1 MNLANKITVFRIM
14 LVPVYLILFM
24 QQTTV
29 AGYAATAV
37 FVVASLSDALDGYI
51 ARSRGLVTNF
61 GKFFDPLAD
70 KLLVCSALIA
80 MTSLGIFPM
89 WATIA
94 IVVRELSITAFR
106 EVAAASNI
114 IIAADKLGK
123 LKAISQMVT
132 IICLTIP
139 EFPSLLQ
146 FIIQPMI
153 WFTVFITLL
162 SGATYVAKNIK
173 VLKD

>member
-1 MNLANKITVFRIM
+1 MNLANQITVFRII
-14 LVPVYLILFM
+14 LVPVYLVLLM
-24 QQTTV
+24 QQTV
-29 AGYAATAV
+29 AASYIAAAV
-37 FVVASLSDALDGYI
+37 FTIAALSDALDGYI

-80 MTSLGIFPM
+80 MTYLGYFPM
-89 WATIA
+89 WGTII
-94 IVVRELSITAFR
+94 IVIRELSITAFR

-123 LKAISQMVT
+123 LKAVSQMVT
-132 IICLTIP
+132 IIGLTIP
-139 EFPSLLQ
+139 QLPSFMNIAVLPL
-146 FIIQPMI
+146 I

-162 SGATYVAKNIK
+162 SGATYIMKNVH

>member
-24 QQTTV
+24 QQTI
-29 AGYAATAV
+29 AMSYAAAAV
-37 FVVASLSDALDGYI
+37 FAIASLSDALDGYI
-51 ARSRGLVTNF
+51 ARSQGLVTNF

-80 MTSLGIFPM
+80 MTYLGYFPM
-89 WATIA
+89 WGTIA
-94 IVVRELSITAFR
+94 IVARELAITAFR

-114 IIAADKLGK
+114 IIAADNLGK

-132 IICLTIP
+132 IIGLTIP
-139 EFPSLLQ
+139 QLPNFLA
-146 FIIQPMI
+146 IILTPMI

-162 SGATYVAKNIK
+162 SGVTYVAKNIN
-173 VLKD
+173 VLKE